1 LQLLLPTIT
10 TKMYLMSLVIFFTHF
25 KKTLTNSGKLQ
36 EPRAKSSSAKACK
49 KWTWKCILGRFV
61 LAAFAVLFC
70 RQSSNQSNNLAI
82 QKARERG
89 NWKLELPPR
98 GEHAMLMVRS
108 SHSSFFRL
116 NLARRLLAAKVGR
129 KRQNPKS
136 KIQKPEH
143 NREAKR
149 ERAKT
154 GNNRA
159 PRCYV
164 IVFGPLPLLLLSS
177 PLFLP
182 LFLSDPFASNNCP
195 KSDQWSTTWLDIY
208 HSGLGFCWFFA
219 YGTWGFMITTH
230 WQLHK
235 YHKTHKKIRIW
246 HWVHATTWT
255 CRN

>member
-1 LQLLLPTIT
+1 LFWPPLL
-10 TKMYLMSLVIFFTHF
+10 F
-25 KKTLTNSGKLQ
+25 
-36 EPRAKSSSAKACK
+36 C
-49 KWTWKCILGRFV
+49 
-61 LAAFAVLFC
+61 FAV
-70 RQSSNQSNNLAI
+70 NQAI
-82 QKARERG
+82 SQTIWQYKKPEKG
-89 NWKLELPPR
+89 GTENWKLPPR

-136 KIQKPEH
+136 KIKKPEH

-195 KSDQWSTTWLDIY
+195 KSDQ
-208 HSGLGFCWFFA
+208 
-219 YGTWGFMITTH
+219 
-230 WQLHK
+230 
-235 YHKTHKKIRIW
+235 
-246 HWVHATTWT
+246 
-255 CRN
+255 